1 MNRLTRLS
9 LSAGCAAAAALAAP
23 AALAGALSSRHGR
36 VTIEDLRLAVH
47 AEDGLVTTELEQVL
61 RNDAGDADEA
71 IYDLPLPER
80 ATFAGLSVWVDGRE
94 VQGEVVARARAEAI
108 YTDVTGSDVT
118 VRREARRQAPA
129 LQSAP
134 TAPRRQEVT
143 LLEPLRLEDPGLL
156 ELLDGRTLRLRL
168 APVPA
173 GGTYRVKLRWVE
185 PATVHR
191 GRGRVVVP
199 LAPAAGAGA
208 AVADRLRATVLV
220 AGGEEAALGRVDC
233 PSHPEAAVADLAEG
247 VAARVDL
254 SAAQTSLDR
263 DLEVAWDVVAP
274 AARPTLTVAAARDDD
289 GVGTALLSLTP
300 WLPPGEAAGPRDVV
314 LVLDASPGVGRRAA
328 EARAAL
334 GALAGALGPDDRLA
348 VVVLDLAARAWPP
361 ALTPCTPA
369 HRQAALAALD
379 RAAWRHP
386 ADPRALAPV
395 VARLQQATPGP
406 RRPLD
411 LVLVTDAGLSRDD
424 ALLRALEAPARA
436 AAVRVSAVELGADRA
451 VRAPLGRLAR
461 ATGGVALPAGADP
474 RAAAAQVTE
483 HLRAPALF
491 APRLTL
497 EGVALTEVHP
507 AVPPPVLTA
516 GTQVHLLG
524 RYPAPGTGRLTLEGT
539 LASGRAVRW
548 TLPVELPARG
558 RHPDVS
564 RLWAQAAAEQVEA
577 DLRRPGLTA
586 AARAALAQD
595 LERVS
600 LAGPVLT
607 RATALLVLEGEGMF
621 RRYGV
626 DRRNR
631 DLVGREEAAQDA
643 RLDALERRIERRRRE
658 AEQAQQV
665 VAQAPPRKV
674 ELWQGGG
681 LGGLGGGGGG
691 GGAGEPVLL
700 LLAAAAGASAWRR
713 RRAA

>member
-1 MNRLTRLS
+1 MNRFTRVTI
-9 LSAGCAAAAALAAP
+9 SAVCASAAAVAAP
-23 AALAGALSSRHGR
+23 AALAGALGSRHGR
-36 VTIEDLRLAVH
+36 VVLEDVRLAVH

-61 RNDAGDADEA
+61 RNDAADADEA

-94 VQGEVVARARAEAI
+94 VRGEVVARARAEEI

-118 VRREARRQAPA
+118 ARRDPRRQAPA
-129 LQSAP
+129 LQGAP
-134 TAPRRQEVT
+134 VVRRRQEVT
-143 LLEPLRLEDPGLL
+143 LLEPIRLSDPGLL

-185 PATVHR
+185 PATVQA

-199 LAPAAGAGA
+199 LAPPAGGRAAE
-208 AVADRLRATVLV
+208 VDRLRATVLV
-220 AGGEEAALGRVDC
+220 AGGEAAAIGRVAC
-233 PSHPEAAVADLAEG
+233 PSHAEAAVTDLAEG

-254 SAAQTSLDR
+254 GLAGERLDR

-274 AARPTLTVAAARDDD
+274 AAGPTLTVAAARDDD
-289 GVGTALLSLTP
+289 GMGTALLSLTP

-334 GALAGALGPDDRLA
+334 AALTGALGPDDRLA

-361 ALTPCTPA
+361 ALAPCTPA
-369 HRQAALAALD
+369 HRQAALAAFD

-424 ALLRALEAPARA
+424 ALLRSLEAPARA
-436 AAVRVSAVELGADRA
+436 AGVRVSALELGADRA

-461 ATGGVALPAGADP
+461 ATGGVALPASDDV
-474 RAAAAQVTE
+474 RAAAGRL
-483 HLRAPALF
+483 HDLLRAPALF

-497 EGVALTEVHP
+497 EGLALDEVHP
-507 AVPPPVLTA
+507 ELPPPVLTA

-539 LASGRAVRW
+539 LASGRLARW

-558 RHPDVS
+558 RHPDVA
-564 RLWAQAAAEQVEA
+564 RLWAQAAAEQLEA
-577 DLRRPGLTA
+577 DLRRPGLSA
-586 AARAALAQD
+586 DARAALAQE

-631 DLVGREEAAQDA
+631 DLVGREEAAQDE

-665 VAQAPPRKV
+665 VAQAPTRKV

-681 LGGLGGGGGG
+681 VGGLGKGGG
-691 GGAGEPVLL
+691 GGAGEPLLL